1 MTFVTLNDLTKLMHR
16 PPDAT
21 EWNSDTA
28 DWRETEVSDAV
39 ENPRQTGTLTG
50 IPTEDF
56 SHISAKAN

>member
-1 MTFVTLNDLTKLMHR
+1 MTVVTLNDQTKVMHR
-16 PPDAT
+16 LLDAT

-28 DWRETEVSDAV
+28 GRRETEVSDAV

-56 SHISAKAN
+56 SRISAQAN